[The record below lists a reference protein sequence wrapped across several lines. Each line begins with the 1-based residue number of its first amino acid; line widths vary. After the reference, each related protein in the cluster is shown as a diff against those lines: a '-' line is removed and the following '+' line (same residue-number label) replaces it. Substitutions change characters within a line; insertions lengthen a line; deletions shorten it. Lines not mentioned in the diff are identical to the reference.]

1 MATTQ
6 NTYTGN
12 GSLTEYS
19 FTFPYLEESDVKVSL
34 DGTIQPTT
42 EYSFANATTI
52 SFNTAPAD
60 GVAIR
65 IYRETSQ
72 EAPPAT
78 FFAGSAIRASDLND
92 NFLQQLYVAQETSR
106 ATIDAVAGTIP
117 DGTITPNMLAS
128 NLAIDLASGTVG
140 LPSLTFDANT
150 GLYSPDEDQVA
161 ISTNGT
167 QRLLID
173 NNGRVGIGVTP
184 TSVFHVKGPQ
194 PSITLENSSGFLSGL
209 ILKTTGNATNDYV
222 LVANSSGSEFFS
234 NKYTFKNV
242 TGTTEYMRLDSD
254 GRLLLGT
261 PVSID
266 TGTFV
271 NGIGD
276 RYYAGLQLAS
286 AEFRKGS
293 ISLSSYQS
301 GSNVSSQ
308 VSLNKSKSGT
318 VGNFGVNALV
328 NGDDLGQV
336 VFSGDDGSKFVP
348 AAVISGEVD
357 GTPGNDDMP
366 GRIVLSTTADGE
378 SSPTERL
385 RIASTGAVGLSGANY
400 GTSGQVLTSNGSSA
414 APTWGNAGAVPAG
427 TVIYYAGSTAPTGYL
442 KANGDT
448 IPNGSGTVQGVTDDF
463 SALYAV
469 IDDTY
474 GIAGQLPDLRGEFI
488 RGWADDRSDADSGRV
503 FGTPQEDAFEAHSH
517 KVGSRDSL
525 TDYGTSD
532 AIEFVSDY
540 PSPVG
545 QYVTSESVGGTETRP
560 RNIALLACIKY

>member
-1 MATTQ
+1 MAITQ

-42 EYSFANATTI
+42 AYSFANATTI

-60 GVAIR
+60 GAAIR
-65 IYRETSQ
+65 IYRETAQ
-72 EAPPAT
+72 EATPAT

-106 ATIDAVAGTIP
+106 DTIDAVAGTIP
-117 DGTITPNMLAS
+117 DGTITTNKLAS
-128 NLAIDLASGTVG
+128 NLTIDLASGTVG

-184 TSVFHVKGPQ
+184 ASVLHVKGSQ
-194 PSITLENSSGFLSGL
+194 PLITLEKSSGSLSGL
-209 ILKTTGNATNDYV
+209 ILKTTGNATSD
-222 LVANSSGSEFFS
+222 LVITAGSSGSDFLS
-234 NKYTFKNV
+234 NQYTFKNV
-242 TGTTEYMRLDSD
+242 TGTAEYMRLDSD

-318 VGNFGVNALV
+318 VGDFGVNALV

-366 GRIVLSTTADGE
+366 GRIVLSTTEDGE

-414 APTWGNAGAVPAG
+414 APTWQSFSAPAG
-427 TVIYYAGSTAPTGYL
+427 TVIYYAGSTAPSGYL

-448 IPNGSGTVQGVTDDF
+448 IPNGSGTVQGVTADF

-469 IDDTY
+469 IGSTY
-474 GIAGQLPDLRGEFI
+474 GSAGQLPDLRGEFL
-488 RGWADDRSDADSGRV
+488 RGWDDGRGVDSGRG
-503 FGTPQEDAFEAHSH
+503 FGTSQEDAFEAHSH
-517 KVGSRDSL
+517 KVGARDSL
-525 TDYGTSD
+525 TTYGTD
-532 AIEFVSDY
+532 ATVEFVSNL
-540 PSPVG
+540 PSA
-545 QYVTSESVGGTETRP
+545 QSQFVTSESVGGTETRP

>member
-1 MATTQ
+1 MAITQ

-42 EYSFANATTI
+42 AYSFANATTI

-60 GVAIR
+60 GAAIR
-65 IYRETSQ
+65 IYRETAQ
-72 EAPPAT
+72 EATPAT

-106 ATIDAVAGTIP
+106 DTIDAVAGTIP
-117 DGTITPNMLAS
+117 DGTITTNKLAS
-128 NLAIDLASGTVG
+128 NLTIDLASGTVG

-167 QRLLID
+167 QRLLIA
-173 NNGRVGIGVTP
+173 NNGWVGVGVTP
-184 TSVFHVKGPQ
+184 ESALHVKGPQ
-194 PSITLENSSGFLSGL
+194 PSIVLENSSGFLSAL
-209 ILKTTGNATNDYV
+209 ILKTTGSAQNDYV
-222 LVANSSGSEFFS
+222 IATNSSGTEFAS
-234 NKYTFKNV
+234 NRYTFKNV
-242 TGTTEYMRLDSD
+242 GSTAEYMRLDSD

-318 VGNFGVNALV
+318 VGDFGVNALV

-366 GRIVLSTTADGE
+366 GRIVLSTTEDGE

-414 APTWGNAGAVPAG
+414 APTWQSFSAPAG
-427 TVIYYAGSTAPTGYL
+427 TVIYYAGSTAPSGYL

-448 IPNGSGTVQGVTDDF
+448 IPNGSGTVQGVTADF

-469 IDDTY
+469 IGSTY
-474 GIAGQLPDLRGEFI
+474 GSAGQLPDLRGEFL
-488 RGWADDRSDADSGRV
+488 RGWDDGRGVDSGRG
-503 FGTPQEDAFEAHSH
+503 FGTSQEDAFEAHSH
-517 KVGSRDSL
+517 KVGARDSL
-525 TDYGTSD
+525 TTYGTD
-532 AIEFVSDY
+532 ATVEFVSNL
-540 PSPVG
+540 PSA
-545 QYVTSESVGGTETRP
+545 QSQFVTSESVGGTETRP